1 MRDLIRDVD
10 SQQAAGHVDWDAVAA
25 RAGKERLACMKKYL
39 KTVNFA
45 TSDSE
50 RYHEWTDVEKQIL
63 MTLVDKYGKNWR
75 LLARFFTWMT
85 PLKLKN
91 KHYALT
97 KAQTT
102 RTAPKPIDDELYR
115 QLCNIL

>member
-1 MRDLIRDVD
+1 
-10 SQQAAGHVDWDAVAA
+10 
-25 RAGKERLACMKKYL
+25 MKKYL
-39 KTVNFA
+39 KTVNFT

-63 MTLVDKYGKNWR
+63 LTLVDKYGKNWR

-97 KAQTT
+97 KARTT
-102 RTAPKPIDDELYR
+102 RPAQKPVDDELYR
-115 QLCNIL
+115 QLCNILQATAAE